1 MILRSILPCGMSYL
15 AAGNIKLPKV
25 PRIGLFTLIYNDKN
39 FPRTSAVPIKVVF
52 LMNPKLVF
60 KIDLYMYFLRP
71 LEHTI
76 RAPITMVITHAF
88 FIFQSLPV
96 SPFNNL
102 YISVF
107 SNSLYFYPH
116 VTWTC
121 QINYIN
127 FFFFFID
134 KYKIW
139 YSKLSHL
146 QSIFKLYNILNPCFS
161 ITPSD
166 LHSYHFPTLSRSAFS
181 RNSQCKYPA
190 TLSCFLLY
198 VLRANW

>member
-1 MILRSILPCGMSYL
+1 
-15 AAGNIKLPKV
+15 
-25 PRIGLFTLIYNDKN
+25 
-39 FPRTSAVPIKVVF
+39 
-52 LMNPKLVF
+52 
-60 KIDLYMYFLRP
+60 MYFLRP
-71 LEHTI
+71 LEHTT
-76 RAPITMVITHAF
+76 RAPITMVITHTF
-88 FIFQSLPV
+88 FIFQSLPI

-116 VTWTC
+116 VTWNC

-146 QSIFKLYNILNPCFS
+146 QSIFKLYNYYIILVSQLLHLICTHIISLPYPDQLPHT
-161 ITPSD
+161 TPSVNTQP
-166 LHSYHFPTLSRSAFS
+166 HYHVFSYMFS
-181 RNSQCKYPA
+181 ELISD
-190 TLSCFLLY
+190 
-198 VLRANW
+198 